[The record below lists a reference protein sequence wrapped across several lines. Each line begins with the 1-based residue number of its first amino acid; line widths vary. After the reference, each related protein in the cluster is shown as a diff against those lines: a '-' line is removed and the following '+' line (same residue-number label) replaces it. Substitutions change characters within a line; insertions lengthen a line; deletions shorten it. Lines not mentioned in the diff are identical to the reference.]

1 MALSQRKI
9 GFDQVYAWEMTLLEP
24 NDYWRRVPPRWKPFW
39 HFFNV
44 PIAADSAQADSPI
57 RFLQQVAAPSDFVAF
72 KLDID
77 HPDMEMPIALSL
89 LSDPRIGEL
98 VDEFFF
104 ELHFRCEV
112 MTSCGWG
119 KRVPYESHGMV
130 LDRPHVLQFFIDLRK
145 KGIRAH
151 IWP

>member
-1 MALSQRKI
+1 
-9 GFDQVYAWEMTLLEP
+9 MTLLEP
-24 NDYWRRVPPRWKPFW
+24 VDYWRRVPMNWKPYW
-39 HFFNV
+39 HFYNV
-44 PIAADSAQADSPI
+44 PISANQSHGDSPI
-57 RFLQQVAAPSDFVAF
+57 RFLQHMATVEDFVAF

-77 HPDMEMPIALSL
+77 SPNYEMPIAQSL
-89 LSDPRIGEL
+89 LHDPLVTAL

-119 KRVPYESHGMV
+119 KRVPAESHGLK
-130 LDRPHVLQFFIDLRK
+130 LDRPDVMRFFLQLRQQ
-145 KGIRAH
+145 GIRAH

>member
-1 MALSQRKI
+1 
-9 GFDQVYAWEMTLLEP
+9 MTLLEP
-24 NDYWRRVPPRWKPFW
+24 RDYWRRVPMQWKHNW
-39 HFFNV
+39 HFYNV
-44 PIAADSAQADSPI
+44 PISANSSDPDSPI
-57 RFLQQVAAPSDFVAF
+57 RYLQAMAQPEDFVAF

-77 HPDMEMPIALSL
+77 SPDYEMPIALSL
-89 LSDPRIGEL
+89 LADEALAGL

-119 KRVPYESHGMV
+119 KRVPATSHGLV
-130 LDRPHVLQFFIDLRK
+130 LDRPHILRFFIELRK
-145 KGIRAH
+145 KGVRAH